1 MSPSCP
7 NQSVRLLIDS
17 LVPAASASISHEIR
31 SVAPQA
37 IQAALAQ
44 SLSTLSK
51 DVERSLATS
60 LPRIVTS
67 SIQPALER
75 TLQETFKQTVIPA
88 LASSSDRLADHI
100 IQEFKSEMVQ
110 IRKDFHPPPAPADN
124 GHIIQSLVEAVAS
137 LQRKVEQLS
146 IPPAAVAPPP
156 PPPPPAPVAAEP
168 PVGLEV
174 EEAFTQALAI
184 QGPASIF
191 QLVNDFWGIGE
202 YILPSSMDRKPP
214 FSQAIILTLLHRVS
228 CLLCTM
234 SYQLTVKLAA
244 CTTDLN
250 PNDPSLVRLLSWER
264 RVALHLN
271 VNVRQASLFRTAN
284 GYKLTSRIP
293 R

>member
-1 MSPSCP
+1 M
-7 NQSVRLLIDS
+7 
-17 LVPAASASISHEIR
+17 PAASASISHEIR

-146 IPPAAVAPPP
+146 IPPAAAA
-156 PPPPPAPVAAEP
+156 PPPPAPVAAEP

-228 CLLCTM
+228 L
-234 SYQLTVKLAA
+234 SFFS
-244 CTTDLN
+244 DLSTN
-250 PNDPSLVRLLSWER
+250 G
-264 RVALHLN
+264 
-271 VNVRQASLFRTAN
+271 QARGLYYRSQ
-284 GYKLTSRIP
+284 SE
-293 R
+293 